1 MRQIILA
8 DNQNITSLGL
18 RYMLQQSEN
27 DVEEV
32 VEVTCKKDLLSF
44 LQINDDVLVIID
56 YTLFDF
62 ESANEL
68 ILLNSK
74 YSKADWLLFSD
85 ELSDDFLINILYNTN
100 SFGVVLKNNAS
111 DEIQTAIKE
120 SLKGRRYICNFVSN
134 ILLDVSKRNN
144 ESKRHENKLTIT
156 EQEILREIALGKT
169 TKEIASL
176 RFVSSHTIM
185 THRKNI
191 FRKINVNNIHE
202 ATKYAMRA
210 GIVDMAEYYI

>member
-8 DNQNITSLGL
+8 DKQNITSLGL
-18 RYMLQQSEN
+18 KYLIQHSNLTDSILEISN
-27 DVEEV
+27 
-32 VEVTCKKDLLSF
+32 KKDLLSV
-44 LQINDDVLVIID
+44 LQQNSDVLVVLD
-56 YTLFDF
+56 YTMFDF

-68 ILLNSK
+68 IVLNNKFSK
-74 YSKADWLLFSD
+74 TDWLLFSD
-85 ELSDDFLINILYNTN
+85 ELSDDFLINLLYNTN
-100 SFGVVLKNNAS
+100 SFGVVLKNNS
-111 DEIQTAIKE
+111 SEEIQTALRE
-120 SLKGRRYICNFVSN
+120 SLKSRRYICNFVSN

-144 ESKRHENKLTIT
+144 EKKNNDNKLTVT

-169 TKEIASL
+169 TKEIAAQ

>member
-1 MRQIILA
+1 MRRIIIA
-8 DNQNITSLGL
+8 DNQNITSFGL
-18 RYMLQQSEN
+18 RFLIQQIEF
-27 DVEEV
+27 DVDIV
-32 VEVTCKKDLLSF
+32 DVSCKKDLLDL
-44 LQINDDVLVIID
+44 LQQNGDSLVILD

-68 ILLNSK
+68 IVLNSK
-74 YSKADWLLFSD
+74 YLKADWLLFSD

-100 SFGVVLKNNAS
+100 SFGVVLKTNAG
-111 DEIQTAIKE
+111 DEIQTALRE
-120 SLKGRRYICNFVSN
+120 SLKGRRYICNHVSN
-134 ILLDVSKRNN
+134 LLLDMSKRSN

-169 TKEIASL
+169 TKEIATQ

>member
-1 MRQIILA
+1 MRRIIIA
-8 DNQNITSLGL
+8 DNQNITSFGL
-18 RYMLQQSEN
+18 RFLIQQIEL
-27 DVEEV
+27 DVDIV
-32 VEVTCKKDLLSF
+32 DVSCKKDLLDL
-44 LQINDDVLVIID
+44 LQQNSDTLVILD

-68 ILLNSK
+68 IVLNSK
-74 YSKADWLLFSD
+74 YPKADWLLFSD
-85 ELSDDFLINILYNTN
+85 ELSDDFLINVLYNTN
-100 SFGVVLKNNAS
+100 SFGVVLKTNAG
-111 DEIQTAIKE
+111 DEIQTAIRE
-120 SLKGRRYICNFVSN
+120 SHKSRRYICNFVSN

>member
-8 DNQNITSLGL
+8 DNQNITSFGIRFLL
-18 RYMLQQSEN
+18 LQADIEN
-27 DVEEV
+27 EV
-32 VEVTCKKDLLSF
+32 FEATNKRNLLEL
-44 LQINDDVLVIID
+44 LQANSDALVVLD

-62 ESANEL
+62 ETVNEL
-68 ILLNSK
+68 IVLNTRFDK
-74 YSKADWLLFSD
+74 TDWLLFSD
-85 ELSDDFLINILYNTN
+85 ELSDDFLVNLLYNTN
-100 SFGVVLKNNAS
+100 SFGVVLKNNS
-111 DEIQTAIKE
+111 TDEIQNAIRE
-120 SLKGRRYICNFVSN
+120 ALKGRRYICNYVSN
-134 ILLDVSKRNN
+134 ILLDISKRNGEN
-144 ESKRHENKLTIT
+144 KRNENKLTIT

-169 TKEIASL
+169 TKEIANQ

-191 FRKINVNNIHE
+191 FRKLNVNNIHE

>member
-8 DNQNITSLGL
+8 DNQNITSFGIRFLLTQTGFENEISEAKDKRSIL
-18 RYMLQQSEN
+18 ELLQVNS
-27 DVEEV
+27 DALV
-32 VEVTCKKDLLSF
+32 VL
-44 LQINDDVLVIID
+44 D

-62 ESANEL
+62 ETVNEL
-68 ILLNSK
+68 IVLNTRFK
-74 YSKADWLLFSD
+74 KTDWLLFSD
-85 ELSDDFLINILYNTN
+85 VLSDDFLVNLLYNTN
-100 SFGVVLKNNAS
+100 SFGIVLKNNS
-111 DEIQTAIKE
+111 TDEIQTAIRE
-120 SLKGRRYICNFVSN
+120 ALKGRRYICNYVSN
-134 ILLDVSKRNN
+134 ILLDISKRNG
-144 ESKRHENKLTIT
+144 ETKRNENKLTAT

-169 TKEIASL
+169 TKEIANQ

-191 FRKINVNNIHE
+191 FRKLNVNNIHE

>member
-1 MRQIILA
+1 MRRIIIA
-8 DNQNITSLGL
+8 DNQNITSFGL
-18 RYMLQQSEN
+18 RYLIQLLEL
-27 DVEEV
+27 DVEV
-32 VEVTCKKDLLSF
+32 LDVLCKKDLLDR
-44 LQINDDVLVIID
+44 LQQNNDVLVVLD

-68 ILLNSK
+68 IVLNSK
-74 YSKADWLLFSD
+74 YPKTDWLLFSD

-100 SFGVVLKNNAS
+100 SFGVVLKYNAGE
-111 DEIQTAIKE
+111 EIQTAIRE
-120 SLKGRRYICNFVSN
+120 SLKSRRYICNHVSN
-134 ILLDVSKRNN
+134 VLLDMTKRNN

-191 FRKINVNNIHE
+191 FRKLNVNNIHE

>member
-1 MRQIILA
+1 MRRIIIA
-8 DNQNITSLGL
+8 DNQNITSFGL
-18 RYMLQQSEN
+18 RFLIQQIEF
-27 DVEEV
+27 DVDIV
-32 VEVTCKKDLLSF
+32 DVSCKKDLLDL
-44 LQINDDVLVIID
+44 LQQNGDSLVILD

-68 ILLNSK
+68 IVLNSK
-74 YSKADWLLFSD
+74 YLKADWLLFSD

-100 SFGVVLKNNAS
+100 SFGVVLKSNAG
-111 DEIQTAIKE
+111 DEIQTALRE
-120 SLKGRRYICNFVSN
+120 SLKGRRYICNHVSN
-134 ILLDVSKRNN
+134 LLLDMSKRSN

-169 TKEIASL
+169 TKEIATQ

>member
-8 DNQNITSLGL
+8 DNQNITSFGI
-18 RYMLQQSEN
+18 RY
-27 DVEEV
+27 
-32 VEVTCKKDLLSF
+32 LLSLGGLENEVLEATNKRNLIEL
-44 LQINDDVLVIID
+44 LQVNSDALVVLD

-62 ESANEL
+62 ETVNEL
-68 ILLNSK
+68 IVLNTRFEK
-74 YSKADWLLFSD
+74 TDWILFSD
-85 ELSDDFLINILYNTN
+85 ELNDDFLVNLLYNTN
-100 SFGVVLKNNAS
+100 SFGVVLKNNS
-111 DEIQTAIKE
+111 TDEIQTAIRE
-120 SLKGRRYICNFVSN
+120 ALKGRRYICNYVSN
-134 ILLDVSKRNN
+134 ILLDISKRNGEN
-144 ESKRHENKLTIT
+144 KRNENKLTAT

-169 TKEIASL
+169 TKEIANQ

-191 FRKINVNNIHE
+191 FRKLNVNNIHE

>member
-1 MRQIILA
+1 MRRIILA
-8 DNQNITSLGL
+8 DNQNITSFGV
-18 RYMLQQSEN
+18 RYLVGQLEL
-27 DVEEV
+27 DVEIHEV
-32 VEVTCKKDLLSF
+32 LSKKELLDLLQ
-44 LQINDDVLVIID
+44 LNGDVLVVLD

-68 ILLNSK
+68 IVLNSK
-74 YSKADWLLFSD
+74 YPKADWLLFSD

-100 SFGVVLKNNAS
+100 SFGVVLKNNAG
-111 DEIQTAIKE
+111 DEIQTAIRE
-120 SLKGRRYICNFVSN
+120 SLKSRRYICNHVSN
-134 ILLDVSKRNN
+134 VLLDMTKRNN

-191 FRKINVNNIHE
+191 FRKLNVNNIHE

>member
-1 MRQIILA
+1 MRQIIIA

-18 RYMLQQSEN
+18 RWILSQTAFSAEIAEVSTKKELIEQLTN
-27 DVEEV
+27 NQDVV
-32 VEVTCKKDLLSF
+32 VIV
-44 LQINDDVLVIID
+44 D
-56 YTLFDF
+56 YSLFDF
-62 ESANEL
+62 ESVNDL
-68 ILLNSK
+68 ISLNNRFE
-74 YSKADWLLFSD
+74 KADWIVFSE
-85 ELSDDFLINILYNTN
+85 ELSDDFLINLLYNTN
-100 SFGVVLKNNAS
+100 SFGVLFKSNS
-111 DEIQTAIKE
+111 TEEIQTAIKE
-120 SLKGRRYICNFVSN
+120 AIKGRRYICNYASN
-134 ILLDVSKRNN
+134 ILLDVSKRSG
-144 ESKRHENKLTIT
+144 ETKRYENKLTIT

-169 TKEIASL
+169 TKEIAAQ

>member
-8 DNQNITSLGL
+8 DNQNITSLGIQFL
-18 RYMLQQSEN
+18 LAKLNLTNLITESSSKKELFEVLQN
-27 DVEEV
+27 D
-32 VEVTCKKDLLSF
+32 S
-44 LQINDDVLVIID
+44 NALVILD

-62 ESANEL
+62 ESVNEL
-68 ILLNSK
+68 VVLNSRFEK
-74 YSKADWLLFSD
+74 TDWILFSE
-85 ELSDDFLINILYNTN
+85 ELSDDFLVNLLYNTN
-100 SFGVVLKNNAS
+100 SFGVVLKSNS
-111 DEIQTAIKE
+111 TDEILTAIRE
-120 SLKGRRYICNFVSN
+120 AMKGRRYICNYVSN
-134 ILLDVSKRNN
+134 ILLDVSKRNGDI
-144 ESKRHENKLTIT
+144 KRQENKLTIT

-169 TKEIASL
+169 TKEIAAQ

-191 FRKINVNNIHE
+191 FRKLSVNNIHE

>member
-1 MRQIILA
+1 MRRIIIA
-8 DNQNITSLGL
+8 DNQNITSFGL
-18 RYMLQQSEN
+18 RYLIQLLEL
-27 DVEEV
+27 DVEV
-32 VEVTCKKDLLSF
+32 LDVLCKKDLLDR
-44 LQINDDVLVIID
+44 LQQNNDVLVVLD

-68 ILLNSK
+68 IVLNSK
-74 YSKADWLLFSD
+74 YPKTDWLLFSD

-100 SFGVVLKNNAS
+100 SFGVVLKNNAGE
-111 DEIQTAIKE
+111 EIQTAIRE
-120 SLKGRRYICNFVSN
+120 SLKSRRYICNHVSN
-134 ILLDVSKRNN
+134 VLLDMTKRNN

-191 FRKINVNNIHE
+191 FRKLNVNNIHE